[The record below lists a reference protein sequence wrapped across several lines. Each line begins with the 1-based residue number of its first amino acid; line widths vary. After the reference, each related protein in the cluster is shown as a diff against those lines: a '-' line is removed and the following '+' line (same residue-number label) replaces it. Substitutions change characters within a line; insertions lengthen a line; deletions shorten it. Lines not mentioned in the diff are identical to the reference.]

1 MANGVTTMAV
11 IFGAAAYAPF
21 RLERLAEKLAAAAP
35 GLRIA
40 GAVTVYLAEHALPGN
55 TGAGERLRAVLLQG
69 QAPGSA
75 IEPNAFVVPR
85 LGTISPWSSKATEIL
100 GRCGY
105 GELGRIE
112 CGIAWRLEGALPE
125 RGSAGWRAVEAVL
138 ADRMT
143 HTLVPALDAAVALFS
158 HPAPRPEQRI
168 ALGAEGEAALI
179 AADRRWGLALGA
191 SERDYLLRAY
201 RTLGRDPT
209 ATELMMFA
217 QVNSEHCRHK
227 IFRARWTLD
236 GTALARS
243 PFDCIRASYQ
253 ASPEGILSAYKDNAA
268 VIVGHQGRDFQ
279 RDGTTGRY
287 AYVPV
292 ALDIAIK
299 VETHNHPT
307 AVAPFPGAAT
317 GAGGEIRDEAA
328 TGRGGVSKAG
338 LSGYAV
344 SDLCFNEAPRPW
356 EAKGPGAAPGLAT
369 PLQIMLE
376 APVGAAAFNNEF
388 GRPALAGF
396 FRSYSRPDPA
406 GCGRYHG
413 YHKPIMLAGGYGTVR
428 RELVE
433 KRRFQ
438 AGAKIIVLG
447 GPAMEIGLGGGA
459 ASSRAGGQNA
469 ELDFASV
476 QRGNPEMQRRAQEV
490 ITACNALG
498 AASPIIAIHDVGAGG
513 LSNAVPELL
522 DVADLGGHIDLARVP
537 TAEPGM
543 SAMALWCNEAQERYV
558 LALAPEDETAFA
570 AVCARERCPWAVLGE
585 ACDAGQLRVEDGRT
599 GEVVVDLPMRVLLG
613 DLPPLEVTGT
623 SRVIAGAAQAEV
635 SGITPAEAVQRV
647 LALPG
652 VGDKSFL
659 ITIGDRTVG
668 GFSAR
673 DQMVGPWQVAVADV
687 AVTTADY
694 CGHAGEAMALGE
706 RLPVAVIDAVASAR
720 MAVGEA
726 LTNLAAADV
735 RAISDVRLS
744 ANWMAATGEPGDNAD
759 LYNAVRAV
767 GAELCP
773 ALGIAIPVGKDSL
786 SMRVA
791 WHADGSK
798 REVRSP
804 LSLVVTAFAPVVD
817 AAATLTPELVCE
829 SDTELWL
836 LDLGGGR
843 NRLGG
848 SALAQVFERTADPA
862 PDVDDPARLRGMFS
876 AIRTLAA
883 EGRLLAY
890 HDRSDGGLAVTLI
903 EMALA
908 AHTGLDAALDA
919 LGSDPLA
926 ALFAEELGAVVQI
939 RSTDVERV
947 REVCARHGVAS
958 CLRRL
963 GTLRADGEVRF
974 TCGGESLYAAPWPE
988 LMRAWAE
995 VSWRIRRLRD
1005 DPVCA
1010 DEEYTA
1016 QCDVTAV
1023 GLRPA
1028 RPAFDPVVR
1037 PAVAVHRARVAILR
1051 EQGVNGQRELAAAFD
1066 RAGFEAVDVHMSELI
1081 AGTRHLEGFAGLA
1094 VPGGFSYGD
1103 VLGAGRGWAQSI
1115 LLDTRLRDR
1124 FARFFE
1130 RSDRFAIGICNGCQM
1145 LATLAELIPGTA
1157 HWPQFRRNRSEQFE
1171 ARLALVEVADSV
1183 SPFFDGMAGSVL
1195 PVAVAHGEGRAEFEA
1210 REDLAA
1216 LVAARRVPL
1225 HYVEAPGVAAERYP
1239 ANPNGSPQGVT
1250 AFANADGRVL
1260 ILMPH
1265 PERVCRTLNL
1275 SWHPRGWP
1283 DISPWQRVFDNI
1295 RAWSRE
1301 V

>member
-1 MANGVTTMAV
+1 MANG
-11 IFGAAAYAPF
+11 IGAIMYGGAAYAPF
-21 RLERLAEKLAAAAP
+21 RLEQLVAELSAIAPQLRLAAA
-35 GLRIA
+35 
-40 GAVTVYLAEHALPGN
+40 VSVYLTERALPDD
-55 TGAGERLRAVLLQG
+55 ASARARLHSVLLEG
-69 QAPGSA
+69 KAPA
-75 IEPNAFVVPR
+75 PVIEANVFALPR
-85 LGTISPWSSKATEIL
+85 FGTISPWSSKATEIL
-100 GRCGY
+100 GLCGY
-105 GELGRIE
+105 AGVRRVE
-112 CGIAWRLEGALPE
+112 CGVAFHLDGVLPAPDSAEWRG
-125 RGSAGWRAVEAVL
+125 VEAAL
-138 ADRMT
+138 TDRMT
-143 HTLVPALDAAVALFS
+143 HSLVPTLDQAAALFA
-158 HPAPRPEQRI
+158 HLAPIGSQTIPLAAQGEQ
-168 ALGAEGEAALI
+168 ALLD
-179 AADRRWGLALGA
+179 ADRRLGLALGA
-191 SERDYLLRAY
+191 PERTYLLEAY
-201 RTLGRDPT
+201 AALGRDPT
-209 ATELMMFA
+209 ETELMMFA

-227 IFRARWTLD
+227 IFNAQWTLD
-236 GTALARS
+236 GQVLNDS
-243 PFDCIRASYQ
+243 PFDCIRASYR

-268 VIVGHQGRDFQ
+268 VLAGPQGQAFD
-279 RDGTTGRY
+279 RDGSTGRY
-287 AYVPV
+287 GYSPAD
-292 ALDIAIK
+292 LDIAIK

-344 SDLCFNEAPRPW
+344 SNLCFSEAPRSW
-356 EAKGPGAAPGLAT
+356 EANGPGAAPGLAT
-369 PLQIMLE
+369 PLQIMIE

-388 GRPALAGF
+388 GRPALSGF
-396 FRSYSRPDPA
+396 FRSYCRPDPA
-406 GCGRYHG
+406 DGERYHG

-433 KRRFQ
+433 KNRFQ

-459 ASSRAGGQNA
+459 ASSRAGGQDA

-498 AASPIIAIHDVGAGG
+498 AASPVIAIHDVGAGG

-522 DVADLGGHIDLARVP
+522 DDAGLGGRIDLARVP

-558 LALAPEDETAFA
+558 LALAPEEVAEFA
-570 AVCARERCPWAVLGE
+570 AICERERCPWAVIGE
-585 ACDAGQLRVEDGRT
+585 ARDDGHLRVEDGRT
-599 GEVVVDLPMRVLLG
+599 GEAVVDLPMRVLLG
-613 DLPPLEVTGT
+613 DLPPLELMGT
-623 SRVIAGAAQAEV
+623 SRSVATASGACAGD
-635 SGITPAEAVQRV
+635 IDLAEAVQRV
-647 LALPG
+647 LVLPG

-668 GFSAR
+668 GFSVR

-687 AVTTADY
+687 AVTTSDY
-694 CGHAGEAMALGE
+694 CGVAGEAMALGE
-706 RLPVAVIDAVASAR
+706 RLPVAVTDAAASAR

-726 LTNLAAADV
+726 LTNIAAADV
-735 RAISDVRLS
+735 GATGNVKLS
-744 ANWMAATGEPGDNAD
+744 ANWMAAAGEAADNAD

-786 SMRVA
+786 SMRVI
-791 WHADGSK
+791 WDADGEQ

-804 LSLVVTAFAPVVD
+804 LSLTVTAFAPVAD
-817 AAATLTPELVCE
+817 AVATLTPELTRE
-829 SDTELWL
+829 TDTELWL

-848 SALAQVFERTADPA
+848 SALAQVFERDGDPV
-862 PDVDDPARLRGMFS
+862 PDVDDPALLKGFVK
-876 AIRTLAA
+876 AIRTLTD
-883 EGRLLAY
+883 EGWLLAY

-908 AHTGLDAALDA
+908 AHTGLDIALDD
-919 LGSDPLA
+919 LGDDSVA
-926 ALFAEELGAVVQI
+926 ALFAEELGAVVQV
-939 RSTDVERV
+939 RSTDAERLRV
-947 REVCARHGVAS
+947 VCAEQGVAS
-958 CLRRL
+958 CLHRL
-963 GTLRADGEVRF
+963 GTLRDDGQVRF
-974 TCGGESLYAAPWPE
+974 TRGGKPLYAASWSE

-1005 DPVCA
+1005 DPQCA
-1010 DEEYTA
+1010 DEEYAA
-1016 QCDVTAV
+1016 QCDESASGLLPTWLTFDPA
-1023 GLRPA
+1023 LRPVVA
-1028 RPAFDPVVR
+1028 THRPQ
-1037 PAVAVHRARVAILR
+1037 VAILR

-1066 RAGFEAVDVHMSELI
+1066 RAGFETVDVHMSELI
-1081 AGTRHLEGFAGLA
+1081 AGHKNLDGVAGLA
-1094 VPGGFSYGD
+1094 APGGFSYGD

-1115 LLDTRLRDR
+1115 LLNARLRDQ

-1130 RSDRFAIGICNGCQM
+1130 STDRFAIGVCNGCQM

-1171 ARLALVEVADSV
+1171 ARLSLVEVAESV

-1195 PVAVAHGEGRAEFEA
+1195 PVAVAHGEGRAEFGEQG
-1210 REDLAA
+1210 DLAA
-1216 LVAARRVPL
+1216 LLAARQVPL
-1225 HYVEAPGVAAERYP
+1225 RYVEAQGVAAGRYP
-1239 ANPNGSPQGVT
+1239 ANPNGSPEGAT

-1265 PERVCRTLNL
+1265 PERICRTLNL
-1275 SWHPRGWP
+1275 SWHPAGWP
-1283 DISPWQRVFDNI
+1283 EISPWQRVFDNAC
-1295 RAWSRE
+1295 AWTRKA
-1301 V
+1301 

>member
-1 MANGVTTMAV
+1 MAAELSAV
-11 IFGAAAYAPF
+11 AP
-21 RLERLAEKLAAAAP
+21 E
-35 GLRIA
+35 LRIVA
-40 GAVTVYLAEHALPGN
+40 TVSVYLTEGALPDD
-55 TGAGERLRAVLLQG
+55 ADYCERLRSVLLQG
-69 QAPGSA
+69 QAPAPA
-75 IEPNAFVVPR
+75 IEPTVFELPR
-85 LGTISPWSSKATEIL
+85 FGTISPWSSKATEIL

-105 GELGRIE
+105 GEVGRIE
-112 CGIAWRLEGALPE
+112 CGIAWRLEGALPD
-125 RGSAGWRAVEAVL
+125 RGSAAWRALEAVL
-138 ADRMT
+138 TDRMT
-143 HTLVPALDAAVALFS
+143 HTLVSTLDEAGALFA
-158 HPAPRPEQRI
+158 HPAPESERQIP
-168 ALGAEGEAALI
+168 LGAEGEAALI
-179 AADRRWGLALGA
+179 EADRRLGLALGA
-191 SERDYLLRAY
+191 SERDYLLHAY
-201 RTLGRDPT
+201 RVLDRDPT

-227 IFRARWTLD
+227 IFNARWTLD
-236 GTALARS
+236 GAALELS
-243 PFDCIRASYQ
+243 PFDCIRASYR
-253 ASPEGILSAYKDNAA
+253 ASPDGILSAYKDNAA
-268 VIVGHQGRDFQ
+268 VLAGPRGQAFD
-279 RDGTTGRY
+279 RDGATGRY
-287 AYVPV
+287 VYSPV
-292 ALDIAIK
+292 DLDIAIK

-328 TGRGGVSKAG
+328 TGRGGVSKVG

-344 SDLCFNEAPRPW
+344 SDLCFREAPRPW

-369 PLQIMLE
+369 PLQIMIE

-396 FRSYSRPDPA
+396 FRSFCRPDPTSS
-406 GCGRYHG
+406 GRFHG

-428 RELVE
+428 RELVQ
-433 KRRFQ
+433 KNRFQ
-438 AGAKIIVLG
+438 AGAKVIVLG

-459 ASSRAGGQNA
+459 ASSRAGGQDA

-522 DVADLGGHIDLARVP
+522 HDAGLGGRIDLARVP
-537 TAEPGM
+537 TAEHGM

-558 LALAPEDETAFA
+558 LALAPGDVVDFA
-570 AVCARERCPWAVLGE
+570 ALCERERCPWAVIGE
-585 ACDAGQLRVEDGRT
+585 ARDDGHLCVKDGRT
-599 GEVVVDLPMRVLLG
+599 GETVVDLPMRVLLG
-613 DLPPLEVTGT
+613 DLPPLELTGT
-623 SRVIAGAAQAEV
+623 SRPVATDTQATVNDIALD
-635 SGITPAEAVQRV
+635 EAVRQV

-668 GFSAR
+668 GFSVR

-694 CGHAGEAMALGE
+694 RAQAGEAMALGE
-706 RLPVAVIDAVASAR
+706 RLPVAVIDAAASAR

-726 LTNLAAADV
+726 LTNIAAADV
-735 RAISDVRLS
+735 SVIGNVKLS
-744 ANWMAATGEPGDNAD
+744 ANWMAAAGEPADNAD

-791 WHADGSK
+791 WNAQGEQS
-798 REVRSP
+798 EVRSP
-804 LSLVVTAFAPVVD
+804 LSLTVTAFAPVAD
-817 AAATLTPELVCE
+817 AAATLTPELARE
-829 SDTELWL
+829 TDTELWL

-848 SALAQVFERTADPA
+848 SALSQVFERDGDPV
-862 PDVDDPARLRGMFS
+862 PDVDDPARLRNFFA
-876 AIRTLAA
+876 AIRTLAG

-890 HDRSDGGLAVTLI
+890 HDRSDGGLAVTVI

-908 AHTGLDAALDA
+908 AHTGLDVALED
-919 LGSDPLA
+919 LGSDPVA
-926 ALFAEELGAVVQI
+926 VLFAEELGAVVQVH
-939 RSTDVERV
+939 SADAERL
-947 REVCARHGVAS
+947 REVCAEQGMAS
-958 CLRRL
+958 CLHRL
-963 GTLRADGEVRF
+963 GTLREDGEVRF
-974 TCGGESLYAAPWPE
+974 TRDGESLYTAPWPE

-1005 DPVCA
+1005 DPQCA
-1010 DEEYTA
+1010 DEEYAA
-1016 QCDVTAV
+1016 QCDVSV
-1023 GLRPA
+1023 PGLLPTRL
-1028 RPAFDPVVR
+1028 AFDPASR
-1037 PAVAVHRARVAILR
+1037 PAVVTHRPRVAILR

-1081 AGTRHLEGFAGLA
+1081 AGSQNLNGFSGLA
-1094 VPGGFSYGD
+1094 APGGFSYGD

-1115 LLDTRLRDR
+1115 LLDTRLREQ

-1130 RSDRFAIGICNGCQM
+1130 RRDHFAIGICNGCQM
-1145 LATLAELIPGTA
+1145 LATLAELIPGTE

-1171 ARLALVEVADSV
+1171 ARLSLVEVAESV

-1195 PVAVAHGEGRAEFEA
+1195 PVAVAHGEGRAEFGD
-1210 REDLAA
+1210 RGDLAA
-1216 LVAARRVPL
+1216 LLAARQVPL
-1225 HYVEAPGVAAERYP
+1225 RYIEAPGVAAERYP
-1239 ANPNGSPQGVT
+1239 ANPNGSPEGAT

-1265 PERVCRTLNL
+1265 PERICRTLNL
-1275 SWHPRGWP
+1275 SWYPAGWP
-1283 DISPWQRVFDNI
+1283 EISPWQRIFDNAC
-1295 RAWSRE
+1295 AWTSKA
-1301 V
+1301 